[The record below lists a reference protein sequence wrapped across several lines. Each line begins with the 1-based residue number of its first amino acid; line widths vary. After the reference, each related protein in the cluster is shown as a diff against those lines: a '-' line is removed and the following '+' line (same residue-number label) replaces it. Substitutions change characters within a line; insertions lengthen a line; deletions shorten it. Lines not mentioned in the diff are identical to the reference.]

1 MLAAWAPAHREQ
13 APIPKEKLKGIT
25 RRSPLAGFS
34 FRIDGARRRSLG
46 APARAVDAVPAMVNV
61 VRSITRI
68 GDWQGQP
75 IELDGAGTPIVSTR
89 RNLGGLASP
98 V

>member
-1 MLAAWAPAHREQ
+1 
-13 APIPKEKLKGIT
+13 
-25 RRSPLAGFS
+25 
-34 FRIDGARRRSLG
+34 
-46 APARAVDAVPAMVNV
+46 MVNV